1 MEVNNLTLGQKIKRF
16 RLVNDI
22 RQEDMAEKLGVSRAT
37 LINYEKGHTKIT
49 LDALEKLKQ
58 VFPEFTLEDNKAVKP
73 KIIEDNVID
82 FSLIFKILSKN
93 VKFIFFTA
101 ILVALSGTA
110 FSYMMKKQYT
120 AKITL
125 YPAKNDGIQGIN
137 QLQALAMNFGINSSQ
152 SDQSFNISDVV
163 KSRLIAEKSIKKV
176 WKSSFGDEIS
186 LVDLWDLKKEP
197 FFKFSSKKSLSDDII
212 EEKAIRKFEKHIFV
226 SEDRLTGLITITTEL
241 EDQLIV
247 ASLANFVGK
256 QIQNYIQK
264 ENSAQTTK
272 EKLFILDRLR
282 IVKKELESSE
292 FDLKEFKESNMGYED
307 SPELFMIFSRLFREA
322 EAKKEVYL
330 TLQQQL
336 ELARIEEVRQSPI
349 LHILDSAAIPMTKSS
364 PNRLIYL
371 IISAIAG
378 VIFSSFIVLF
388 KY

>member
-73 KIIEDNVID
+73 KILEDNVID

-101 ILVALSGTA
+101 ILVALSGIA

-212 EEKAIRKFEKHIFV
+212 EEKAIRKI
-226 SEDRLTGLITITTEL
+226 
-241 EDQLIV
+241 
-247 ASLANFVGK
+247 
-256 QIQNYIQK
+256 
-264 ENSAQTTK
+264 
-272 EKLFILDRLR
+272 
-282 IVKKELESSE
+282 
-292 FDLKEFKESNMGYED
+292 
-307 SPELFMIFSRLFREA
+307 
-322 EAKKEVYL
+322 
-330 TLQQQL
+330 
-336 ELARIEEVRQSPI
+336 
-349 LHILDSAAIPMTKSS
+349 
-364 PNRLIYL
+364 
-371 IISAIAG
+371 
-378 VIFSSFIVLF
+378 
-388 KY
+388 